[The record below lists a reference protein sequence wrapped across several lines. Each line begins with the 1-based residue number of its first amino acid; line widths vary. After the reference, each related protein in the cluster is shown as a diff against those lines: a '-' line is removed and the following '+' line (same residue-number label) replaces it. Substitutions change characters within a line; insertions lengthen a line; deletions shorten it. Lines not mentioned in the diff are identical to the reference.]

1 MKAVPSALPA
11 LSALVSGHR
20 TARHLPLLLFLSG
33 LLAYGVSFAWY
44 MLHRFDL
51 ISVITTYGDDAFYY
65 FQIAKNFAEG
75 QFSTFDGGITRTNGY
90 HPLWM
95 LLITP
100 LWWVFDPDG
109 ALFAVKVF
117 EIMLVAGA
125 VALVVVAVRLA
136 HLPWVLLFAALPML
150 YRAEGLLRGLE
161 AAAGLFMLGLL
172 FLALALYAREP
183 GRWRWLLAAVAFL
196 LPWVRLEYVA
206 ISVAATGAL
215 CLIEWSWRDGA
226 PGRGPGGAIRSMSSL
241 AAFTPLLGAC
251 AGVLVYFAWNGIAFG
266 GIVPVSGTAKQ
277 LFSQA
282 LWEREG
288 GYSFV
293 RNFQEVMDSR
303 PFGRELLVALEI
315 CVYCLLVWWF
325 GRRSRRTEDRLFLVF
340 LAGTFALS
348 AGHAAKFAHGVLTM
362 HPSYAGTNPW
372 HYVPAYLMM
381 ALIVPV
387 RCCVAI
393 YFIHRLA
400 GWKWPRIANVS
411 SKCILVSTALFIFW
425 ATNFSWPYQFV
436 DAVKYRVGATNSIL
450 EAEGW
455 GWVESSYAGTLLMN
469 RILPEGSIIGS
480 WDSGIVGYYSRFPV
494 VGLDGLVNSYDYM
507 RMRRDR
513 SIWETLM
520 AKNNDEYFKNH
531 SEFFRRLFGITHFA
545 NDVYFEGGA
554 ENVYFEAT
562 PFEPLPGHLYA
573 FMLWSEE
580 LPRGLQNESEL
591 ASWFWKR
598 MKPHFAVET
607 DGAGGRIG
615 AVIDGR
621 LLHVFPK
628 ECEEREGG
636 SSLVLLFDGE
646 GNISGISDPW
656 KNRWTTAR
664 GRRPGSCMD
673 TILLPGDAVRPVHME
688 VLSEGGDVSRLFG
701 TDRGAGVVRSGYDVY
716 LHKKQLVY
724 VNRQCDGDADTSPW
738 FFVHVTP
745 VDDSDLPVG
754 QRRHGVENLDFA
766 FDDFGR
772 RMGSTC
778 IAVRDLPGYG
788 IARIRTG
795 QYVPGAP
802 RLWDVEIR
810 LDVDA
815 GWIAGVVERAEPVI
829 RSDFDVYHD
838 GNRLL
843 YTGAECSEENVA
855 PPFFLHVF
863 PEDEDDLPAGHRE
876 HGFHN
881 LDFRFETRRLPLDFH
896 FKDAP
901 APGGVKC
908 IALIDL
914 PGYEVA
920 RIRTGQYVP
929 GGPVLWEGG
938 IRLDVDGQWIA
949 GVVERTEPVIR
960 SDFDVYHDGN
970 RLLYTGAECG
980 EEDVAPPF
988 FLHVFPEDEDD
999 LPTGHREHGIHYL
1012 DFRFETRRLPLDF
1025 HFKDAPAPG
1034 GVGCAAVV
1042 DLPGYEIAR
1051 IRTGQYVPGEPW
1063 LWHGEFEAGGGKAP

>member
-11 LSALVSGHR
+11 LSALISGHR

-51 ISVITTYGDDAFYY
+51 LSVIITNEDDAFYY
-65 FQIAKNFAEG
+65 FQIARNFAEG

-125 VALVVVAVRLA
+125 VALVVVAARLA
-136 HLPWVLLFAALPML
+136 HLPWILLFAALPML
-150 YRAEGLLRGLE
+150 YRAEGLLRGME

-172 FLALALYAREP
+172 FLALVLFTREP
-183 GRWRWLLAAVAFL
+183 TRWRWLLAAVAFL

-226 PGRGPGGAIRSMSSL
+226 PGRGPGGAVRSMSSL

-266 GIVPVSGTAKQ
+266 GIVPVSGAAKQ
-277 LFSQA
+277 LMSQT

-288 GYSFV
+288 GYDFV
-293 RNFQEVMDSR
+293 RNFRLVMDSR
-303 PFGRELLVALEI
+303 PFGRELLAALEI
-315 CVYCLLVWWF
+315 CVWFVLVWWF
-325 GRRSRRTEDRLFLVF
+325 GRRSRRPEDRLFLVF

-348 AGHAAKFAHGVLTM
+348 AGHVAKFAHGVLTM
-362 HPSYAGTNPW
+362 YPWYTGDTTASW
-372 HYVPAYLMM
+372 HYVPAHLMT
-381 ALIVPV
+381 ALLVPV

-393 YFIHRLA
+393 YFIR
-400 GWKWPRIANVS
+400 RIAARSPGRFRVAGVS
-411 SKCILVSTALFIFW
+411 SMFLIAATAFVLVERTE
-425 ATNFSWPYQFV
+425 FSWPYRHYV
-436 DAVKYRVGATNSIL
+436 DARVGYKGIV
-450 EAEGW
+450 GR
-455 GWVESSYAGTLLMN
+455 SSYAGALLMN

-480 WDSGIVGYYSRFPV
+480 WDAGYVGYFSRFPV
-494 VGLDGLVNSYDYM
+494 VNLDGLVNSYEYLQEA
-507 RMRRDR
+507 RDR
-513 SIWETLM
+513 GIWETVW
-520 AKNNDEYFKNH
+520 AKDGNPHFRNKA
-531 SEFFRRLFGITHFA
+531 EFFGRNFGITHFA
-545 NDVYFEGGA
+545 NGTYLGTDT
-554 ENVYFEAT
+554 ENVYFEIGPYIIPVYSADH
-562 PFEPLPGHLYA
+562 PPAVFR
-573 FMLWSEE
+573 LWSEKS
-580 LPRGLQNESEL
+580 PRTPQNEIEP
-591 ASWFWKR
+591 ASWFWER
-598 MKPHFAVET
+598 MEPHFDVET
-607 DGAGGRIG
+607 DGVGDRIG
-615 AVIDGR
+615 VVIDGR
-621 LLHVFPK
+621 LIHVFSK
-628 ECEEREGG
+628 ECDERKGG

-646 GNISGISDPW
+646 GRLSGVSNPW
-656 KNRWTTAR
+656 ENRWTTAR
-664 GRRPGSCMD
+664 GRRPGSCID
-673 TILLPGDAVRPVHME
+673 TILLPRDAVRPVRME
-688 VLSEGGDVSRLFG
+688 VVSEGGDVSRLFG
-701 TDRGAGVVRSGYDVY
+701 ADRGAGVVRSDFDVY

-724 VNRQCDGDADTSPW
+724 VNRQCDGDADTSPL

-772 RMGSTC
+772 RMGNTC

-788 IARIRTG
+788 IARVRTG
-795 QYVPGAP
+795 QYVPGGSW
-802 RLWDVEIR
+802 LWHGEIR

-815 GWIAGVVERAEPVI
+815 QWIAGVVERAEPVI

-838 GNRLL
+838 GDRLL
-843 YTGAECSEENVA
+843 YTGDECGEEALA

-863 PEDEDDLPAGHRE
+863 PEDEDDLPADHRE
-876 HGFHN
+876 HGYHN
-881 LDFRFETRRLPLDFH
+881 IGFRFEERLLPLDLY

-901 APGGVKC
+901 APGGMGCATV
-908 IALIDL
+908 ADL

-929 GGPVLWEGG
+929 GE
-938 IRLDVDGQWIA
+938 
-949 GVVERTEPVIR
+949 
-960 SDFDVYHDGN
+960 S
-970 RLLYTGAECG
+970 
-980 EEDVAPPF
+980 
-988 FLHVFPEDEDD
+988 
-999 LPTGHREHGIHYL
+999 
-1012 DFRFETRRLPLDF
+1012 
-1025 HFKDAPAPG
+1025 
-1034 GVGCAAVV
+1034 
-1042 DLPGYEIAR
+1042 
-1051 IRTGQYVPGEPW
+1051 W
-1063 LWHGEFEAGGGKAP
+1063 LWHGEFEVGGWKAP